1 MMSSLHNPVGNRS
14 LRIAERLRQAI
25 IGNILPAG
33 ARLPG
38 QRELAQTYA
47 TTLMTIRQALALL
60 EAEGLIRFEHGVGT
74 FVTDIGLDPDALQL
88 ASFGETGAGTVL
100 QTIVQRV
107 EPAAHAPEQARL
119 LSLPPETPLV
129 MIERLRVLDGEP
141 IVFQQSFLPP
151 TLSELVPVFRPDIS
165 LYRQLQAQFGE
176 RAAVSRETLQ
186 PVALAAAQAS
196 LLARPA
202 GAPAFRSCR
211 LTLNLQS
218 RPLVYDEALL
228 VGDRWMLVGDRLG
241 RRGDWEMR
249 LDQDGPTVLASLT
262 GSDS

>member
-1 MMSSLHNPVGNRS
+1 MMSSLQNPVGKRS

-165 LYRQLQAQFGE
+165 LYRQLQAQFG
-176 RAAVSRETLQ
+176 
-186 PVALAAAQAS
+186 
-196 LLARPA
+196 
-202 GAPAFRSCR
+202 
-211 LTLNLQS
+211 
-218 RPLVYDEALL
+218 
-228 VGDRWMLVGDRLG
+228 
-241 RRGDWEMR
+241 
-249 LDQDGPTVLASLT
+249 
-262 GSDS
+262 